1 MSSADE
7 PEDVLA
13 RGTKA
18 FQDLY
23 VQSLPPDL
31 RDPVLLPDRELWDM
45 DMVAD
50 AMRTAP
56 FKSVYKLH
64 AVASALNRNPGL
76 IARVD
81 DLVVALGM
89 GRNERIR
96 DGLEQFAGGVPP
108 WDRSDPSTVPKL
120 TPERWG
126 EFLRALGLED
136 VDLDTDLE
144 TVE

>member
-45 DMVAD
+45 DVVAV
-50 AMRTAP
+50 AMAAAP
-56 FKSVYKLH
+56 FKSIYKLH

-76 IARVD
+76 IERVD

-89 GRNERIR
+89 GRNERIKAA
-96 DGLEQFAGGVPP
+96 LEEFARRVPH
-108 WDRSDPSTVPKL
+108 
-120 TPERWG
+120 
-126 EFLRALGLED
+126 
-136 VDLDTDLE
+136 
-144 TVE
+144 